1 MDWQVTLSEQQRLF
15 VRLLPRLF
23 DYAHSMGY
31 ELTLGDAFRD
41 PRVFGMIGEPKGYG
55 HARSAHKNRL
65 AIDLN
70 LWKDGNYL
78 SDTPSY
84 TFLGDYWES
93 LHPLCRAGIHFGDGN
108 HFSMIRDG
116 VK

>member
-1 MDWQVTLSEQQRLF
+1 MTLSEQQRLF
-15 VRLLPRLF
+15 VSLLPKLIS
-23 DYAHSMGY
+23 YAYGMGY

-84 TFLGDYWES
+84 TFLGEYWER
-93 LHPLCRAGIHFGDGN
+93 LNPMCRWGGAFSDGN

-116 VK
+116 IR